1 MTHVAKK
8 KIKLQCEPDI
18 WKKRLISI
26 SFIDSKKYFKN
37 DLQGVIA
44 ELVPTPRIGA
54 AETRKYGIKGTFI
67 QIPRRLN
74 FFLNNKNI
82 TSAMFQFQ
90 LSLVVVLY

>member
-1 MTHVAKK
+1 M
-8 KIKLQCEPDI
+8 
-18 WKKRLISI
+18 
-26 SFIDSKKYFKN
+26 SFIASKKYFKN

-44 ELVPTPRIGA
+44 ELVPTPRAGA
-54 AETRKYGIKGTFI
+54 AETREYGIKGTLI

-74 FFLNNKNI
+74 LKKTKQNI